1 MAPGIACERRRICGC
16 RFSPLLKV
24 TKRSDSRKY
33 VCVRRL
39 RGLNIGHKRREL
51 ALGGTGGMPTTPLPL
66 PTPHRKFWKQ
76 ADAISS
82 LFRDNFFKNLTSKMT
97 HILSIF

>member
-16 RFSPLLKV
+16 RFSPLKSNEE
-24 TKRSDSRKY
+24 KRQPEI
-33 VCVRRL
+33 RL
-39 RGLNIGHKRREL
+39 RSQAKRAKYWAQKAR
-51 ALGGTGGMPTTPLPL
+51 TGMPATPFPL